1 MDHEL
6 ERHLPEEYTVGW
18 ICALPA
24 ELKAAQVMLDR
35 RHRGFD
41 FVQKQDKNIY
51 ILGSVGDHNVVLAC
65 LPECGTVQSAKAATM
80 MQFAFPSL
88 RFGLMVGIG
97 GGIPGY
103 NDIRLGDIVVS
114 KPSEQGPG
122 VIQYDMGRS
131 EKDGWVRIGALSK
144 PPTLLLA
151 AMNTLAAAYGLE
163 KRISESIQQ
172 SLVKFEDWVDDF
184 KYPGAELDH
193 LFKAN
198 WSHINEN
205 PTCEECI
212 VNDINKIKR
221 PPRKNPDIP
230 KIHYGNMA
238 SGNRVVKNAIERD
251 TLAKKEN
258 VICFEMEAAGLMDDF
273 PCLVIR
279 GISDYADSHKNW
291 YWQPY
296 AAVVAAAYAKR
307 LLLVI
312 PPHAVDQLDHI
323 RSE

>member
-1 MDHEL
+1 MEPKL
-6 ERHLPEEYTVGW
+6 ERHPRDAYTVGW
-18 ICALPA
+18 ICAIPT
-24 ELKAAQVMLDR
+24 ELKAAQVMLDK
-35 RHRGFD
+35 RHSGPETL
-41 FVQKQDKNIY
+41 QAQDRNTY
-51 ILGSVGDHNVVLAC
+51 ILGAIREHNVVLVC
-65 LPECGTVQSAKAATM
+65 LAEYGTVRAAKAATM

-88 RFGLMVGIG
+88 RFGLMVGID

-103 NDIRLGDIVVS
+103 SDIRLGDIVVS

-144 PPTLLLA
+144 PPTLLLT
-151 AMNTLAAAYGLE
+151 AMNTLTAAYGLE

-172 SLVKFEDWVDDF
+172 SLVKFEDWADDF
-184 KYPGAELDH
+184 KYPGMELDH

-198 WSHINEN
+198 WSHINDN
-205 PTCEECI
+205 PTCEECA
-212 VNDINKIKR
+212 VNDVNEIKR
-221 PPRKNPDIP
+221 PSRKNPEIP
-230 KIHYGNMA
+230 KIHYGNIA
-238 SGNRVVKNAIERD
+238 SGNRVIKNAIERD

-273 PCLVIR
+273 PCLVVR

-291 YWQPY
+291 HWQPY

-307 LLLVI
+307 LLQEI
-312 PPHAVDQLDHI
+312 PPHAVDRLEQT